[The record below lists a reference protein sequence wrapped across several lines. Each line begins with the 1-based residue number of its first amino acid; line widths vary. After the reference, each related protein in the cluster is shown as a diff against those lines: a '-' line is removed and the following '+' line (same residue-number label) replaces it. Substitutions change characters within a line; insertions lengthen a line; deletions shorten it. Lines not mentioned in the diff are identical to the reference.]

1 MSLSIEGAEF
11 MAKEVYLGSEG
22 GLPLFKKRLI
32 LARREVYLSL
42 GRVIDGRMPS
52 FIYGA

>member
-1 MSLSIEGAEF
+1 

-32 LARREVYLSL
+32 LARRGVYLSL
-42 GRVIDGRMPS
+42 GRVIDGRKPS